1 MTAFN
6 LNQES
11 FEARSRRS
19 HFTDMGMVGK
29 LGLGIFLSAV
39 GCMCSEVLRLSNE
52 AFHAHLE
59 ANPLALVACM

>member
-29 LGLGIFLSAV
+29 LGLV